1 MCETFNLEFDAENG
15 IAAWADEDL
24 YGDYAGP
31 LMQKG
36 DFWKIM
42 LGRRIQLEEDDPD
55 GSLFIEALL
64 EDALIFPT
72 KRGPWETVE
81 ESPGIWVTRP
91 VYDQPGNPSASA
103 SDSGGQQSQSQQD
116 DKLKADYVAPV
127 FAVAAH
133 GYETDAESDEE
144 DDSMAVEDPIIKS
157 EQVDDTLSA
166 GEAEEDDDD
175 PSWTQEYIDLDGVQ
189 AAERS
194 NEDSA
199 ESDFD
204 SDEVMSGDE
213 VFVRAESKEL

>member
-1 MCETFNLEFDAENG
+1 MTRYIAVLNACGNLSKENGQCGLEFDIDLCDDADYTRNEAVDPDRLPQPRGDTPLRDDGHILSRLRPRRDPLDVRNLNLEFDAENG

-144 DDSMAVEDPIIKS
+144 MIAWP
-157 EQVDDTLSA
+157 
-166 GEAEEDDDD
+166 
-175 PSWTQEYIDLDGVQ
+175 
-189 AAERS
+189 
-194 NEDSA
+194 
-199 ESDFD
+199 
-204 SDEVMSGDE
+204 
-213 VFVRAESKEL
+213 